1 MIGWLGRWWTSIM
14 RTKAV
19 VRAGDVIVIRGG
31 RFRVLGAETTKR
43 GKLLKVESEE

>member
-1 MIGWLGRWWTSIM
+1 MSGWFGRWWMSIT

-19 VRAGDVIVIRGG
+19 ICAGDVIVIRGG
-31 RFRVLGAETTKR
+31 RFRVLDAETTKR